1 MKKLITMGILALMT
15 TTVMAQGSDSYI
27 VKTKGVKKVETP
39 KTDAKQEA
47 GSTTQEAEK
56 PQDFVGRNFPRYG
69 LCDWQDG
76 MRFMVLPEKYDMLVN
91 TFRDESNNKEVS
103 NGYFRRKVMVYRGH
117 AVGSNGRARL
127 NFTCQDDNKQ
137 YYFELPNGNYEDY
150 CYNKIGVPTLA
161 YLGDVDIAR
170 SLLVG
175 KTLVTT
181 TTDYYVDTDYES
193 DAADLVKVEKGQK
206 VKVVAVGVGTR
217 SFPVKIIVEGKD
229 GSEFFQN
236 VAMSKT
242 NCGMRDDEFIVDN
255 AKHQFY
261 GSFAFEEEDERQ
273 QSASLGDYAQYMNKT
288 VHLKYPTTMKVIRN
302 GAGSRVVT
310 MAKETTFR
318 IDGMRPVRNSRY
330 VTLTLSE
337 TVTGRLYTKNVTFKN
352 ENVTGDIDGQKE
364 DYFEY
369 IFSEGSG
376 KTPVKTHTRRRR

>member
-27 VKTKGVKKVETP
+27 VKTKVVIKVETP
-39 KTDAKQEA
+39 KNDAKQGA
-47 GSTTQEAEK
+47 GSTTQEADK

-255 AKHQFY
+255 AKHLFY
-261 GSFAFEEEDERQ
+261 GSFTFEEEDERQ

-364 DYFEY
+364 DYFGY
-369 IFSEGSG
+369 HFSQGSG
-376 KTPVKTHTRRRR
+376 KTPDKTHTRRRR

>member
-39 KTDAKQEA
+39 KTDAKQVA
-47 GSTTQEAEK
+47 GSTTQEADK

-255 AKHQFY
+255 AKHLFD
-261 GSFAFEEEDERQ
+261 GSFTFEEEDERQ

-337 TVTGRLYTKNVTFKN
+337 TVTGRLYTKNVTFNN

-364 DYFEY
+364 DYFGY
-369 IFSEGSG
+369 LFSEGSG

>member
-1 MKKLITMGILALMT
+1 
-15 TTVMAQGSDSYI
+15 
-27 VKTKGVKKVETP
+27 
-39 KTDAKQEA
+39 
-47 GSTTQEAEK
+47 
-56 PQDFVGRNFPRYG
+56 
-69 LCDWQDG
+69 
-76 MRFMVLPEKYDMLVN
+76 MLVN

-255 AKHQFY
+255 AKHLFD
-261 GSFAFEEEDERQ
+261 GSFTFEEEDERQ

-310 MAKETTFR
+310 MAK
-318 IDGMRPVRNSRY
+318 
-330 VTLTLSE
+330 
-337 TVTGRLYTKNVTFKN
+337 
-352 ENVTGDIDGQKE
+352 
-364 DYFEY
+364 
-369 IFSEGSG
+369 
-376 KTPVKTHTRRRR
+376 